1 MGLNWNGKRIAGF
14 SIIFTAWALYIAV
27 RWNLEHVPRPIL
39 VVFLFVMLIG
49 AVFATWGRVE
59 QRRLKLSTND

>member
-1 MGLNWNGKRIAGF
+1 MWLTWNGKQVAGF

-39 VVFLFVMLIG
+39 VVFLFVMSIG

-59 QRRLKLSTND
+59 QGV